1 MRQKTFAGGLALQ
14 KNMKNTLL
22 LAALCLL
29 SACDYIR
36 GNNGVS
42 DNAAVSG
49 PADAA
54 PSSARAE
61 VFRDTLKDGGEG
73 PAMVVLPTGRFW
85 MGDSAGDGSGY
96 ARPVRLVTM
105 ARSIAMGKYE
115 ITFAEYERF
124 AAATGLERPNDEG
137 WGRDNRPVITVI
149 QEDARAYAAWLSEQT
164 GKRYRL
170 PTEAEWEYAARALT
184 SVTDTSTRYSWGDD
198 IVCSQAR
205 YGRREGGEC
214 SDSWDG
220 TVPVGSFEAN
230 AFGLYDMHGN
240 VSEWVADCWHDSYE
254 GAPTNGSAWTTG
266 CDDEERAIVRGGAWN
281 IDPRYLRCAYR
292 DRYVPSV
299 PYINVGF
306 RLVQDLNP

>member
-36 GNNGVS
+36 GNNGAS
-42 DNAAVSG
+42 DNTAASG

-54 PSSARAE
+54 PSPARAE
-61 VFRDTLKDGGEG
+61 VFRDALKDGGEG
-73 PAMVVLPTGRFW
+73 PEMVVLPTGRFW
-85 MGDSAGDGSGY
+85 MGNSAGDGSGY

-124 AAATGLERPNDEG
+124 ATATDLEQPNAAG
-137 WGRDNRPVITVI
+137 WGRGNRPVINVSR
-149 QEDARAYAAWLSEQT
+149 EDARAYAAWLSEQT

-184 SVTDTSTRYSWGDD
+184 SATDISTRYSWGDD

-205 YGRREGGEC
+205 YGRRKGGAC
-214 SDSWDG
+214 SDSRDG

-230 AFGLYDMHGN
+230 AFGLHDMHGN
-240 VSEWVADCWHDSYE
+240 VV
-254 GAPTNGSAWTTG
+254 
-266 CDDEERAIVRGGAWN
+266 
-281 IDPRYLRCAYR
+281 
-292 DRYVPSV
+292 
-299 PYINVGF
+299 
-306 RLVQDLNP
+306 